1 MPPPEAL
8 GRQLPLIEALRN
20 PAAFDGACASVEV
33 IETHI
38 SWVLLTGTHAYKIK
52 KAIALPF
59 LDFTDLPSRHRFCLE
74 ELRLNR
80 RLAPELYLG
89 VVAIAG
95 DARHPIVDGAGTP
108 IEYAV
113 RMRQFPQSALLSR
126 IAACGELTPADVDAL
141 AATVA
146 DFHGR
151 IAVCRDGAHGDP
163 DEILRFADDNF
174 RQIAA
179 AGGAPGDGAA
189 LARLQ
194 AWTRAEHEAL
204 RDVFATRRSEGRIRE
219 CHGDLH
225 LANVA
230 RIDGAITIFDGIE
243 YSEALRWID
252 VASEIAFTVM
262 DLEDRGQPA
271 YAHRFLDR
279 YLEASGDYDALAPLR
294 FYVVYRGLVRA
305 KVACLRA
312 RQLPP
317 GAEREAMHREFHDYA
332 CLAERATHGS
342 PAAVVITRGPSGSG
356 KSTVSQALVEALGAV
371 RLRSDVHRKRAFGL
385 GPLDGSAS
393 APGGGLYA
401 PVATRATYLRLR
413 DLARVI
419 VASGHIALVDATC
432 LQRWQR
438 DLFRDLAAE
447 LAVPFVIVDLTAP
460 EVLLRQR
467 IEARRAAGK
476 DPSEADAAVLA
487 AQLSGA
493 DPLGADEAPFVLP
506 VDAADLGAEAMA
518 ALCLRVAGRCG
529 RAADR

>member
-1 MPPPEAL
+1 MPLAETL
-8 GRQLPLIEALRN
+8 DRQLPLIEALRS
-20 PAAFDGACASVEV
+20 PAAFGAGCTAVEV

-38 SWVLLTGTHAYKIK
+38 SWVLLTGAHAYKIK
-52 KAIALPF
+52 KAVALPF
-59 LDFTDLPSRHRFCLE
+59 LDFTALAARHRYCLE

-80 RLAPELYLG
+80 RLAPDLYLG
-89 VVAIAG
+89 VVAIGG
-95 DARHPIVDGAGTP
+95 DARHPIVDGDGTP

-126 IAACGELTPADVDAL
+126 IAERGELVAADVDAL
-141 AATVA
+141 AAIVA

-151 IAVCRDGAHGDP
+151 IEVCRDGAHGDP

-174 RQIAA
+174 RQIAV

-194 AWTRAEHEAL
+194 AWTQAEHAAL
-204 RDVFATRRSEGRIRE
+204 RDVFATRRREGRIRE

-230 RIDGAITIFDGIE
+230 RVDGAITIFDGIE
-243 YSEALRWID
+243 YCEPLRWID

-262 DLEDRGQPA
+262 DLEDRGQPGF
-271 YAHRFLDR
+271 AHRFLDA
-279 YLEASGDYDALAPLR
+279 YLEASGDYGTLAPLR
-294 FYVVYRGLVRA
+294 FYVVYRALVRA

-312 RQLPP
+312 RQLPAGP
-317 GAEREAMHREFHDYA
+317 GRAALQREFHDYA
-332 CLAERATHGS
+332 DLAERASRGS
-342 PAAVVITRGPSGSG
+342 PAAVVITRGLSGSG
-356 KSTVSQALVEALGAV
+356 KSTASQALVEALGGV

-393 APGGGLYA
+393 APGDGLYA
-401 PVATRATYLRLR
+401 PAATRATYHRLR
-413 DLARVI
+413 DLARAV

-432 LQRWQR
+432 LKRWQR

-447 LAVPFVIVDLTAP
+447 LGVPFVIVDLVAP
-460 EVLLRQR
+460 EALLRQR
-467 IEARRAAGK
+467 IDARRAART
-476 DPSEADAAVLA
+476 DPSDADAAVLA
-487 AQLSGA
+487 LQRAGA
-493 DPLGADEAPFVLP
+493 EPLGADEAKHALT
-506 VDAADLGAEAMA
+506 VDAAALDAAAMT

-529 RAADR
+529 HAGPC

>member
-1 MPPPEAL
+1 MPLPETL
-8 GRQLPLIEALRN
+8 RRQLPLIEALRN
-20 PAAFDGACASVEV
+20 PAAFGAGCTAIEV

-38 SWVLLTGTHAYKIK
+38 SWVLLTGAQAYKIK
-52 KAIALPF
+52 KAVALPF
-59 LDFTDLPSRHRFCLE
+59 LDFTALASRHRFCLE

-80 RLAPELYLG
+80 RLAPDLYLG
-89 VVAIAG
+89 VVAISG
-95 DARHPIVDGAGTP
+95 NDRHPIVDGAGTP

-126 IAACGELTPADVDAL
+126 IAERGELTAADVDAL
-141 AATVA
+141 AAMVA
-146 DFHGR
+146 GFHDR
-151 IAVCRDGAHGDP
+151 VEVSRDGPHGTP

-194 AWTRAEHEAL
+194 AWTQAEHATL
-204 RDVFATRRSEGRIRE
+204 RQVFALRRSEGRIRE

-230 RIDGAITIFDGIE
+230 RIDGAITVFDGIE

-262 DLEDRGQPA
+262 DLEDRGQPGF
-271 YAHRFLDR
+271 AHRFLDA
-279 YLEASGDYDALAPLR
+279 YLEASGDYGALAPLR
-294 FYVVYRGLVRA
+294 FYVVYRALVRA

-312 RQLPP
+312 RQLPAGP
-317 GAEREAMHREFHDYA
+317 GREALHREFHDYA
-332 CLAERATHGS
+332 RLAERASRGS
-342 PAAVVITRGPSGSG
+342 PAAVVITRGLSGSG
-356 KSTVSQALVEALGAV
+356 KSTASQALLEALGAV

-385 GPLDGSAS
+385 APLGGSAS
-393 APGGGLYA
+393 APGGGLYTPA
-401 PVATRATYLRLR
+401 ATLATYHRLR

-432 LQRWQR
+432 LKRWQR

-447 LAVPFVIVDLTAP
+447 LGVPFIIVDLTAP
-460 EVLLRQR
+460 EALLRQR
-467 IEARRAAGK
+467 IEARRATGT

-487 AQLSGA
+487 AQRSGA
-493 DPLGADEAPFVLP
+493 DPLGADEAARALP
-506 VDAADLGAEAMA
+506 VDAATLDAEAMA

-529 RAADR
+529 RAAER